1 MKMGAQLEMPTNNA
15 RVTDVSPANV
25 FNEQDCSFRIDL
37 KLGFIKA
44 YNSIAIIAGHFI
56 TKL

>member
-15 RVTDVSPANV
+15 RVTDVSPAIV
-25 FNEQDCSFRIDL
+25 FNEQDCSCRIDL
-37 KLGFIKA
+37 KHGFIKA